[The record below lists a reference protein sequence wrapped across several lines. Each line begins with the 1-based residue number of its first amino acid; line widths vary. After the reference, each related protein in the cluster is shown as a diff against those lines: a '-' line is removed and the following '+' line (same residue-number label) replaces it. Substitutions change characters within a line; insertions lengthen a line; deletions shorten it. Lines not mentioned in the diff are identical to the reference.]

1 MQPETSNFHTNIIR
15 FGEIA
20 GKVTRK
26 IVEIET
32 EAKDAGIEAT
42 IIPHAGFA
50 AGFFTQF
57 GQLLK
62 RRYVIIYNY
71 SNQVRSR

>member
-1 MQPETSNFHTNIIR
+1 MREII
-15 FGEIA
+15 
-20 GKVTRK
+20 
-26 IVEIET
+26 EIET
-32 EAKDAGIEAT
+32 MAKDAGIEAT

-62 RRYVIIYNY
+62 RRYVIDFAQEHLGADLH
-71 SNQVRSR
+71 S